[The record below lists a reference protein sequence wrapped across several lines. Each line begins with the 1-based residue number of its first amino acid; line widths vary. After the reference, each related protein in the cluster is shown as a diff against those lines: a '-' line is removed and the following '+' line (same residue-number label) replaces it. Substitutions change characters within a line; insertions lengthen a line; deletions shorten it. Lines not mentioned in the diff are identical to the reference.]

1 MDMWLFAFMQGVCE
15 MSNAD
20 ALASVCP
27 QQFTELKY
35 GELEVHFFSFREEK
49 LWTDSLQLKKRKIC
63 VPPFFLRFYSWFGSE
78 EYSIPT
84 VTEPLCNSITNVRH
98 IQ

>member
-1 MDMWLFAFMQGVCE
+1 MWLFAFMQGVCE

-49 LWTDSLQLKKRKIC
+49 L
-63 VPPFFLRFYSWFGSE
+63 
-78 EYSIPT
+78 
-84 VTEPLCNSITNVRH
+84 
-98 IQ
+98 